1 MVALFLNCSV
11 GDELKFCLATR
22 GQLLNDLLF
31 LLGVEHAL
39 AALQRTVIF
48 AAGSLVVTRMQ
59 GSGPMFRIPRKYS
72 HFIFGVI
79 QAGLT
84 SLVAAGIASF
94 PSPSAMEFCW
104 PLALVLAG
112 CLDRDVA
119 CRGVGRSGNQSNLHC
134 GHARMSRATSRI
146 GAKTNIRSAIDQLRF
161 ASESRHA
168 RCNKDVR

>member
-1 MVALFLNCSV
+1 
-11 GDELKFCLATR
+11 
-22 GQLLNDLLF
+22 
-31 LLGVEHAL
+31 
-39 AALQRTVIF
+39 
-48 AAGSLVVTRMQ
+48 
-59 GSGPMFRIPRKYS
+59 MFGIPRKYS

-94 PSPSAMEFCW
+94 PSPSAME
-104 PLALVLAG
+104 PLALVLAD

-146 GAKTNIRSAIDQLRF
+146 GAKTDIRSAIDQLRF
-161 ASESRHA
+161 ASESRHV